1 MAKNVEYEE
10 LSTASISDKRNIVIS
25 EYSKGGYTLG
35 QQVVVEEGSK
45 KINMFVKN
53 SIQIENIEG
62 LYNLRDALNVAISKI
77 EKKIKFF

>member
-62 LYNLRDALNVAISKI
+62 LYNLRDALNVANSKI
-77 EKKIKFF
+77 EKK

>member
-45 KINMFVKN
+45 KINMFVKF

-77 EKKIKFF
+77 EKK

>member
-1 MAKNVEYEE
+1 MAKNIEYEE

-77 EKKIKFF
+77 EKK

>member
-53 SIQIENIEG
+53 SIQIENVEG

-77 EKKIKFF
+77 EKK

>member
-53 SIQIENIEG
+53 STKYFCNFF
-62 LYNLRDALNVAISKI
+62 
-77 EKKIKFF
+77 EKKFYQIVT

>member
-35 QQVVVEEGSK
+35 QQVVIEEGSK

-77 EKKIKFF
+77 EKK

>member
-77 EKKIKFF
+77 EKK

>member
-77 EKKIKFF
+77 EKNKIF

>member
-1 MAKNVEYEE
+1 MVKNVEYEE

-77 EKKIKFF
+77 EKK

>member
-77 EKKIKFF
+77 EKKIKIF

>member
-62 LYNLRDALNVAISKI
+62 LYNLRDALNVAIWKI
-77 EKKIKFF
+77 EKK

>member
-62 LYNLRDALNVAISKI
+62 LYNLRDALNIAISKI
-77 EKKIKFF
+77 EKK